1 MKSPP
6 EGVPQVLD
14 AVSLLLDGTTEW
26 RKTFS
31 RANLK
36 NELDLFDVM
45 EVNPAIIRRLRE
57 EYLKFGYFNPE
68 VIHKKS
74 GSASGLCHWVI
85 NTVKIYEQQ
94 QKINQLR

>member
-26 RKTFS
+26 RKTFA

-45 EVNPAIIRRLRE
+45 EVNPAIIRRLRD
-57 EYLKFGYFNPE
+57 EYLKFGCCAEFDF
-68 VIHKKS
+68 S
-74 GSASGLCHWVI
+74 LWFGLWRAECS
-85 NTVKIYEQQ
+85 K
-94 QKINQLR
+94 